1 MDYLTKCILGTSIMS
16 LIAVMGYFFTPK
28 KRSTFGYKTHMS
40 LKNDDTW
47 NYANNLAKKYFVFIV
62 ILLVVLQILLF
73 NYLEDDY
80 NAYRYFNFT
89 FVGLSILI
97 IPFVEIALYL
107 KFDNDGKPKKNKESD

>member
-1 MDYLTKCILGTSIMS
+1 
-16 LIAVMGYFFTPK
+16 
-28 KRSTFGYKTHMS
+28 MS

-62 ILLVVLQILLF
+62 ILLVLLQILLF

-80 NAYRYFNFT
+80 NAYRYSNFT

-107 KFDNDGKPKKNKESD
+107 KFDQDGKPKKNTESD